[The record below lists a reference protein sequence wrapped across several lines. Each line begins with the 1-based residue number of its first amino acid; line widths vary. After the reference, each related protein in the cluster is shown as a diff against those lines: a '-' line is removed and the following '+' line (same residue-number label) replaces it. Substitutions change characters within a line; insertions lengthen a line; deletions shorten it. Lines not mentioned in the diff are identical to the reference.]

1 MKKVLRKIRDL
12 FKVERVYIGEIE
24 EVPMEWKGKAVLV
37 YHNGYIV
44 VA

>member
-1 MKKVLRKIRDL
+1 MKKVLMKIRDL
-12 FKVERVYIGEIE
+12 FKVERVYIGEVE
-24 EVPMEWKGKAVLV
+24 EAPTEWKGKAVLV